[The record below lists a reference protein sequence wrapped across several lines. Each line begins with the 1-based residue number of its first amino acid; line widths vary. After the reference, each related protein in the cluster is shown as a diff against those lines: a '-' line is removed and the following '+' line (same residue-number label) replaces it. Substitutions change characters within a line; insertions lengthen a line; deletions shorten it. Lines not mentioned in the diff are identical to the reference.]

1 MSPLHAF
8 VVCCFVMFFT
18 EVQAK
23 LFRCT
28 GPNGAIS
35 FTDKPCPGEKQEEV
49 DQTYKVNIL
58 PRAIAPTTPPPTET
72 KNAEPRVSDTAT
84 TSIQPKAPSPTER
97 PLDELLAGKCV
108 DAYRPHLAYP
118 RGVLI
123 EGQKLE
129 RSLSEMLITVN
140 VRTIT
145 NPATPTRIDPIFLH
159 EKFIC
164 VTDFKNGL
172 NIRNTSIYVDRH
184 KRGEQL
190 K

>member
-1 MSPLHAF
+1 
-8 VVCCFVMFFT
+8 MFFT
-18 EVQAK
+18 ESQAK

-35 FTDKPCPGEKQEEV
+35 FTDKLCPGEKQEEV
-49 DQTYKVNIL
+49 DQTYKVNSQT
-58 PRAIAPTTPPPTET
+58 RAIAPTTPLPTEA
-72 KNAEPRVSDTAT
+72 KNAEPRASDSAI
-84 TSIQPKAPSPTER
+84 TSTQLKPASPTER
-97 PLDELLAGKCV
+97 PLDERLAGKCV
-108 DAYRPHLAYP
+108 DTYRPHLAYP
-118 RGVLI
+118 KGVLI

-164 VTDFKNGL
+164 VTDFKDGL